1 MAPRPIDTVTAYVN
15 KWHAELELSGV
26 LADYLR
32 ALKQSPGSKEFLAV
46 LSACGQNILKRK
58 PDCLRTSTPAS
69 TAAAKRKPG
78 GSKKGNSSAS
88 RRKTGSGGRQVAK
101 ELDSAAGEG
110 HESPTLDLTKGRGNS
125 SSSTSTAQLESLQS
139 MVQLAAPTGNDE
151 EVRVQRSA

>member
-1 MAPRPIDTVTAYVN
+1 MHDNRLNTVISSLFILPGGGGVDIDTVTAYVN

-26 LADYLR
+26 LADHLR

-88 RRKTGSGGRQVAK
+88 RRKTGSGGRQVK
-101 ELDSAAGEG
+101 HQNGLKKITEL
-110 HESPTLDLTKGRGNS
+110 PQN
-125 SSSTSTAQLESLQS
+125 
-139 MVQLAAPTGNDE
+139 
-151 EVRVQRSA
+151 